1 YIALSHCWGK
11 LRPGEVPRYCTTQDN
26 IVVREKGFSIADLP
40 LTFRDAV
47 KVARGLQVQYL
58 WIDSLCIIQGKNG
71 DWDQESER
79 IEGVYA
85 SAYCTVAA
93 TSAIDSN
100 AGFLKRNVSS
110 EYVHVQDDSGRTVY
124 VCTSMADF
132 DREVEKEA
140 VLNTRAWV
148 MQERFLS
155 RRTIHFGASQVYW
168 ECGEGVYCEDLGT
181 KKHFKLDPK
190 FPNLLFRSG
199 FAATIYF
206 LQSFFEDYSERSL
219 SKHTDRVVAISGL
232 TTRIRDALYT
242 RESYGIFELYLHRNL
257 LWQRSGLR
265 KMTLIEYESVKVPS
279 WSWMAYTRGIKF
291 MDIQHG
297 DLEVATLKYPEG
309 DKNTLITNVWVFR
322 DCHLKEDAES
332 EVVRRQILNLGE
344 MDIGWITYDVEDSK
358 DLGGE
363 RGVVVGRRHQNFWSG
378 VREWYILIVRQRA
391 ENEYKRVGVGA
402 IQQDY
407 LVREP
412 LEVYI
417 R

>member
-1 YIALSHCWGK
+1 MALIDRTPNRILGLCSDLRSDNQTQISFPELPATDSPLRFALLRAWLQWCDKHTSCKYENYELHDHGLPTRLLSVGIENGSDYNPDFLKLVSGQEIGAGKYIALSHCWGK

-79 IEGVYA
+79 MEGVYA

-124 VCTSMADF
+124 VCTGMADF
-132 DREVEKEA
+132 DKEVEKEA

-168 ECGEGVYCEDLGT
+168 ECGEGVYCEDLVQLRTG
-181 KKHFKLDPK
+181 H
-190 FPNLLFRSG
+190 
-199 FAATIYF
+199 
-206 LQSFFEDYSERSL
+206 EE
-219 SKHTDRVVAISGL
+219 
-232 TTRIRDALYT
+232 AL
-242 RESYGIFELYLHRNL
+242 
-257 LWQRSGLR
+257 
-265 KMTLIEYESVKVPS
+265 
-279 WSWMAYTRGIKF
+279 
-291 MDIQHG
+291 
-297 DLEVATLKYPEG
+297 
-309 DKNTLITNVWVFR
+309 
-322 DCHLKEDAES
+322 
-332 EVVRRQILNLGE
+332 
-344 MDIGWITYDVEDSK
+344 
-358 DLGGE
+358 
-363 RGVVVGRRHQNFWSG
+363 
-378 VREWYILIVRQRA
+378 
-391 ENEYKRVGVGA
+391 
-402 IQQDY
+402 
-407 LVREP
+407 
-412 LEVYI
+412 
-417 R
+417 